1 MLTTSLPLRVAV
13 LCSRRAPGLL
23 HLIDDAAHDSRVE
36 VVVAVTSEPSCD
48 DAEAIRAHGIEVVP
62 HSIAQFYA
70 ARSSNVY
77 RDFVTRRAYDRRT
90 VELLAAYAPDLVL
103 LDGYLY
109 LLTRPMLEGYR
120 NRLLNL
126 HFSDLTLRT
135 TDRRPAYA
143 GIRAVRDAI
152 ADGLQE
158 TSATVHL
165 VNEEP
170 DGGPPLVRSWSFGV
184 PALVADAR
192 RWGAADMLKAYA
204 FAHQEWMIRAASGPL
219 LAAALHLVASGH
231 VDLDQ
236 AAATDPSRAVPWRLD
251 EHGRLTPPAAARM
264 QGILDGYKRASA

>member
-1 MLTTSLPLRVAV
+1 MATDFQQLQRDFAAHLRDPARNAAPDGLEDRRVAV
-13 LCSRRAPGLL
+13 YRELFYNNIEGLL
-23 HLIDDAAHDSRVE
+23 AGNFPVIRRITPDAQWHALAR
-36 VVVAVTSEPSCD
+36 
-48 DAEAIRAHGIEVVP
+48 G
-62 HSIAQFYA
+62 FYA
-70 ARSSNVY
+70 EHASHTPLFTEIGRE
-77 RDFVTRRAYDRRT
+77 FH
-90 VELLAAYAPDLVL
+90 PDVVL

-109 LLTRPMLEGYR
+109 VLTRPMLEAYR

-170 DGGPPLVRSWSFGV
+170 DGGPPLVCSWSFGV

-236 AAATDPSRAVPWRLD
+236 AAATDPSRAVPWLLD

-264 QGILDGYKRASA
+264 QGILDGYKRVSA